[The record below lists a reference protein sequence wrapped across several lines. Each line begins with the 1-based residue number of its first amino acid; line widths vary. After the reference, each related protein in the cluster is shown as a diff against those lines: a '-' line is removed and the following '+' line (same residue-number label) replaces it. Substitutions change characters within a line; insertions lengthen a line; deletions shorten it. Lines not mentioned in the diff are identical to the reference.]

1 MGCGEPAETPFE
13 TTFPVLAGLG
23 YKRFRCVVSLVL
35 ASGLTSPGGMPTEE
49 NMLTKAPYVGMTV
62 DVIVLSYCFTI
73 FFSAIVIEDF
83 VYIVLLVVGVIS
95 VAEILVTMML
105 INYGYDK
112 SSCEE
117 GRFDYVREDFPRLWR
132 LMERGRRSSD
142 ESDTAKRTLTA
153 VLMVSLVIVILASV
167 VHLTVASLIR
177 PEMGSE
183 FQFEGAPYGLAFYA
197 LVILCMYNCHRR
209 HGEGF
214 PDRM

>member
-1 MGCGEPAETPFE
+1 
-13 TTFPVLAGLG
+13 
-23 YKRFRCVVSLVL
+23 
-35 ASGLTSPGGMPTEE
+35 
-49 NMLTKAPYVGMTV
+49 MLTKAPYVGLTV
-62 DVIVLSYCFTI
+62 DAITFSCCFTI
-73 FFSAIVIEDF
+73 FFSAFVIEDY
-83 VYIVLLVVGVIS
+83 VYIVLLVVGIIS

-132 LMERGRRSSD
+132 LMERGHGSSG
-142 ESDTAKRTLTA
+142 ESVTANRTLFA

-167 VHLTVASLIR
+167 VHLAVASLIR

-183 FQFEGAPYGLAFYA
+183 FQFEGALYGLAFYA
-197 LVILCMYNCHRR
+197 LVILGLYDCHRR

>member
-1 MGCGEPAETPFE
+1 M
-13 TTFPVLAGLG
+13 
-23 YKRFRCVVSLVL
+23 
-35 ASGLTSPGGMPTEE
+35 
-49 NMLTKAPYVGMTV
+49 

-73 FFSAIVIEDF
+73 FFSAFVIEDF

-117 GRFDYVREDFPRLWR
+117 GRFDYVQEDFPRLWR
-132 LMERGRRSSD
+132 LMERGDREGSD
-142 ESDTAKRTLTA
+142 ESVTANRTLFA

-167 VHLTVASLIR
+167 VHLVVASLIR

-183 FQFEGAPYGLAFYA
+183 FQFQGALNGLAFYA
-197 LVILCMYNCHRR
+197 LVILCLYDCHRR